1 MSSESE
7 VRSRYLA
14 LALDARK
21 VIDYLITFVDKDRR
35 EDSLDQSLLDVI
47 VSLEAVTE
55 NTDIF
60 SPSRN
65 RLAFSEY
72 YEQVRTVQEAL
83 PLPDERVQIVQ
94 KLRTVEANKA
104 TAEKQKEDAFDAILL
119 LSAIESRALYYYRP
133 QP

>member
-1 MSSESE
+1 MSSVSE
-7 VRSRYLA
+7 VRSRYLP

-35 EDSLDQSLLDVI
+35 EDSLDQSLQDVI
-47 VSLEAVTE
+47 VSLEDVTE

-65 RLAFSEY
+65 RLACSEY

-104 TAEKQKEDAFDAILL
+104 TAEKQKEDAFDQILL
-119 LSAIESRALYYYRP
+119 VSRSET
-133 QP
+133 